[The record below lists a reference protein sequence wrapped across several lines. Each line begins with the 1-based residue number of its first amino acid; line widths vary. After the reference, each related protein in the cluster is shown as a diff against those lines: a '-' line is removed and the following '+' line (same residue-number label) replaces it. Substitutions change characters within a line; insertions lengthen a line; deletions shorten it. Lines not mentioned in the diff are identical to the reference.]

1 MQLLAAAVN
10 VDNWSSLQCAFIDN
24 CILTSLY
31 GSKKSLNVSLKIQK
45 ISPSETGQAKKA
57 STYQTSMGQLKNQ
70 MTNCISDTYS
80 IGTEG
85 C

>member
-1 MQLLAAAVN
+1 MQLLATAAN

-24 CILTSLY
+24 YILTSLY
-31 GSKKSLNVSLKIQK
+31 GSKKTLNVSLKIKK

-57 STYQTSMGQLKNQ
+57 SPYRTSMGQLKNQ
-70 MTNCISDTYS
+70 MANCISDTYS
-80 IGTEG
+80 IGAEG